1 MFESITKYSSLYMQM
16 YKLYG
21 VEGVVVV
28 GKNKDI
34 IFVDLL

>member
-16 YKLYG
+16 YELYG
-21 VEGVVVV
+21 VEGVVV